1 MTDNTLRIIEI
12 AKNFKFEGSFEEVKT
27 NRSGHI
33 NDTYMLDYRDGDKLN
48 KYVMQR
54 INHEVFK
61 EPEKLM
67 ENFSGIT
74 KFMQDKII
82 KAGGDPL
89 RETINLV
96 YRQDGK
102 SFVKLKDGSY
112 WRSYTY
118 IDGARAYET
127 VANREHF
134 YMAGKAFGDFQR
146 MLSDY
151 PADMLHDTIP
161 NFHHTAKRLEAFKEA
176 VERDALGRAK
186 DVKEDIDFYLSRE
199 RYAPILVD
207 LLESGDLP
215 LRVTHNDTKFNN
227 VLIDDE
233 TGEGICV
240 IDLDTVMPGLSLYD
254 FGDAIRYGASSAE
267 EDEVDLSKVW
277 MDIDLYERFTRGFLE
292 TAGASLTKTE
302 LDHLA
307 FSAKLMTYE
316 CGMRFLTDHLNGDV
330 YFKIQRPNH
339 NLDRSRTQQK
349 LVEDME
355 AKMEE
360 MKSIVEKCMIDF

>member
-1 MTDNTLRIIEI
+1 
-12 AKNFKFEGSFEEVKT
+12 
-27 NRSGHI
+27 
-33 NDTYMLDYRDGDKLN
+33 
-48 KYVMQR
+48 
-54 INHEVFK
+54 
-61 EPEKLM
+61 
-67 ENFSGIT
+67 
-74 KFMQDKII
+74 
-82 KAGGDPL
+82 
-89 RETINLV
+89 
-96 YRQDGK
+96 
-102 SFVKLKDGSY
+102 
-112 WRSYTY
+112 
-118 IDGARAYET
+118 
-127 VANREHF
+127 
-134 YMAGKAFGDFQR
+134 
-146 MLSDY
+146 
-151 PADMLHDTIP
+151 
-161 NFHHTAKRLEAFKEA
+161 
-176 VERDALGRAK
+176 
-186 DVKEDIDFYLSRE
+186 
-199 RYAPILVD
+199 
-207 LLESGDLP
+207 
-215 LRVTHNDTKFNN
+215 
-227 VLIDDE
+227 
-233 TGEGICV
+233 
-240 IDLDTVMPGLSLYD
+240 MPGLSLYD